1 MNNKIDDVLG
11 LTREISLQDSEED
24 IDFSVTEFGD
34 QLSSTN
40 DIEFL
45 WVARNA
51 SGSVK
56 NASTNIKSF
65 NDQKIANDVNE
76 NGSVRLGDEVFVY
89 SKSYNWKVQD
99 LRNFIN
105 WIVEKSNNSEEL
117 IDSLLD
123 IMGAT
128 FVPKLKGLDAVSAN
142 RNLNPEMIRD
152 TFLYKEWKEK
162 ADLKTININNKS
174 APNWTKDLKHS
185 ERKK

>member
-1 MNNKIDDVLG
+1 MTSVHVMKSIKKQLNLGEKMNNKIDDVLD
-11 LTREISLQDSEED
+11 LTREISLQDGEED

-34 QLSSTN
+34 QLFSTN

-56 NASTNIKSF
+56 NASTSIKSF

-76 NGSVRLGDEVFVY
+76 NGAVRLGDEVFVY

-99 LRNFIN
+99 LRNLIN
-105 WIVEKSNNSEEL
+105 WVIEKSSNNEEL
-117 IDSLLD
+117 IDSLLA
-123 IMGAT
+123 IVGPT

-142 RNLNPEMIRD
+142 SCLLYTSPSPRD
-152 TFLYKEWKEK
+152 
-162 ADLKTININNKS
+162 
-174 APNWTKDLKHS
+174 
-185 ERKK
+185 

>member
-1 MNNKIDDVLG
+1 MLLSYVIDTMTSVHVMKSIKKQLNLGEKMNNKIDDVLD
-11 LTREISLQDSEED
+11 LTREISLQDGEED
-24 IDFSVTEFGD
+24 IDLSVTEFGD
-34 QLSSTN
+34 QLLSTN

-56 NASTNIKSF
+56 NASTSIKSF

-105 WIVEKSNNSEEL
+105 WVIEKSSNNEEL
-117 IDSLLD
+117 IDSLLENFSGHFY
-123 IMGAT
+123 IHPSTA
-128 FVPKLKGLDAVSAN
+128 
-142 RNLNPEMIRD
+142 
-152 TFLYKEWKEK
+152 
-162 ADLKTININNKS
+162 
-174 APNWTKDLKHS
+174 
-185 ERKK
+185 